1 MTTSALTALSPLDGR
16 YADKIDDLRQYF
28 SEYALIR
35 QRVRIE
41 ALWLIAL
48 VRDGSLPELDALP
61 AAALAPLEALAAGL
75 SLDDAQRVKDL
86 EATTNHDVKAV
97 EYFVKSRLDAGTW
110 GVRREFV
117 HFGCTSEDIN
127 NLSYALMLREA
138 RDEIL
143 IPAID
148 RLIRRLRDLAHA
160 EAATAMMARTH
171 GQAATPTTLGK
182 EFANFVRRLERQR
195 DGFAAV
201 RVAGKM
207 NGAVGNLNAHLVAAP
222 EVDWLAV
229 TQRFVE
235 SLGLEFTAYTTQ
247 IEPHDWIA
255 EYCHALARID
265 TICIDLCR
273 DIWAYIALAYFRQ
286 RPVAGE
292 VGSSTMPHKINP
304 IDFENA
310 EGNLGLANAQLDH
323 LAAKLPRSRWQRDLT
338 DSTVLRNLGVA
349 TGHALLAFRAIE
361 RGLDRID
368 VDPARLA
375 QDLAANWEL
384 LAEPVQ
390 MVMRRHGVP
399 DAYERLKDLT
409 RGQRI
414 TPDALRNFI
423 RTLDIPDAA
432 RARLLE
438 LSPDAYLGLAEQL
451 AREA

>member
-207 NGAVGNLNAHLVAAP
+207 NAAVGNLNAHLVAAP

-265 TICIDLCR
+265 TIFIDLCR

>member
-265 TICIDLCR
+265 TIFIDLCR